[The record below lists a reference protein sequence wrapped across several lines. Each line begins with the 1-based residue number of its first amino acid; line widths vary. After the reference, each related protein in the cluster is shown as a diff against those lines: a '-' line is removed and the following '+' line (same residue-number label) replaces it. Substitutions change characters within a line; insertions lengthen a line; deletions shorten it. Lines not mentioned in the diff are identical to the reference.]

1 MSSSSPSSSSHPP
14 APPAQDGLQPVS
26 VSDRPQEPLVEE
38 AAGAVD
44 AQQSPKQAG
53 ASVETAALG
62 AALMAGG
69 TGAVGVGGVESRDA
83 VGAASAPQPHATASN
98 GSAAGVTA
106 TTSSSAAS
114 SSDASHPQKTS
125 NDPASSDSKHD
136 SSEGSSDED
145 SEESDSEKVYRA
157 TLYDLFFRFATPFDL
172 AFNAVGIVTAI
183 AAGAA
188 QPLMT
193 IVFGNLTSSFLQYS
207 YSLNQPPAVQE
218 AARQTLKDAVAKDA
232 LLLLYIGIA
241 TFGATYIYSAA
252 FVYTGEEVTRR
263 FRETFL
269 ASTLRQDIAYFDKE
283 GAGSITTRLQSDTHL
298 IQEGISDKIPMSVM
312 FIATFCTGFIVA
324 YIKSWKLALAMTS
337 IVPCIIVAGAVMNV
351 FVTRFHQLELEYV
364 AHGGSLAEEALS
376 TVRTAK
382 AFGAES
388 RLVDLYDE
396 SNRLT
401 TRQGVKKALM
411 QGIGLGVFFFIIYS
425 GYALAF
431 YFGSKLIASGE
442 IAPGVVIN
450 VIFSILI
457 GAFSMAMLAP
467 NLQAL
472 SFAFASAGK
481 IIATIDRVPS
491 IDSASPDGLKPD
503 TCEGNIELRN
513 VDFRYPAR
521 KNIQILFNFCL
532 SVPKGKT
539 TALVGASGS
548 GKSTI
553 VSLVERF
560 YDPEA
565 GQVFLDGHDLR
576 DLNVTWLR
584 SQISLVSQEPTL
596 FACSIRDNILH
607 GLINRG
613 HATGLDDEK
622 RQELVVEAAKVA
634 NAHGFIQQLPKGY
647 DTLVGER
654 GFLLSGGQKQR
665 IAIAR
670 AIIGN
675 PKILLLDEATS
686 ALDTQS
692 EAIVQDAL
700 NNAAQGRTTI
710 TIAHRLST
718 IRDAD
723 NIVVMGKGEILE
735 QGSHSEL
742 LAANGAYAGLVD
754 AQKISANE
762 EASNLYNDDGQIDE
776 QEVAKEAKAEM
787 PAGLDRTF
795 SKKSIASVVLGRK
808 ADEEAGR
815 KEHKMG
821 TLYCLY
827 RLLLINR
834 RYALTLYL
842 PAVLCSVASGA
853 VYPAFAILMGT
864 ALQDYSV
871 CASPDKMECPQPQRG
886 EMRHNSDRNALFM
899 FIIAI
904 LASMAIVFQTGS
916 LMLAASILM
925 EKLRKMTLRAYLRA
939 DCAFFDQDGVSS
951 GTLTNALAD
960 NAQKINGLVGVT
972 LGTVLQ
978 SISTLIVGFIIA
990 LAYGWKLALVCIA
1003 CTPLTLSAGFVRLK
1017 LVVLKDA
1024 KIKKAHEGSAQR
1036 ACEAAAAIRTVQ
1048 SLTREVDCLDIYK
1061 RELVE
1066 PGKVTH
1072 RAAFLSN
1079 ILFALSQAFSFGV
1092 IALGFWYGSTLLL
1105 NNEYDS
1111 GQFFTI
1117 LTAVVFGSI
1126 QAGNVFNFVP
1136 DVSNFQNAANDTLK
1150 MLDSQPEIDT
1160 ESDEGLKLQEM
1171 EGNIRFEGV
1180 HFRYPTRRSVRVLQG
1195 LSLDIKAGTYVALVG
1210 PSGCGKSTTIQLI
1223 ERFYDVQ
1230 GGSIKIDGHDVRDLH
1245 LKTLRKHVALVSQ
1258 EPTLYD
1264 GTIAW
1269 NLSLGAFEDANKVT
1283 LEDMRRACR
1292 QANIL
1297 QFVESLPDEF
1307 ETNVGGKG
1315 TQLSGGQK
1323 QRLAIARAL
1332 IRDPKILLLDEA
1344 TSALDSTSEKV
1355 VQQALDSAA
1364 RGRTT
1369 IAIAHRLSTISKAD
1383 KIFCFKDGQ
1392 VGEMGTHAALMAMN
1406 GLYADLVRMQD
1417 LQAH

>member
-1 MSSSSPSSSSHPP
+1 MSAQATESALHPISSPN
-14 APPAQDGLQPVS
+14 D
-26 VSDRPQEPLVEE
+26 PQV
-38 AAGAVD
+38 AAVD
-44 AQQSPKQAG
+44 G
-53 ASVETAALG
+53 ASQGPSAPVASAANTAAVVG
-62 AALMAGG
+62 SAMAGG
-69 TGAVGVGGVESRDA
+69 GTGTVSAGGVLNSDA
-83 VGAASAPQPHATASN
+83 IAQSEQGKGDGPAP
-98 GSAAGVTA
+98 
-106 TTSSSAAS
+106 AS
-114 SSDASHPQKTS
+114 SSDESSKANATSRSASPPGKG
-125 NDPASSDSKHD
+125 DGSSAKESDEESE
-136 SSEGSSDED
+136 SEGEP
-145 SEESDSEKVYRA
+145 VYRA
-157 TLYDLFFRFATPFDL
+157 TAYDLFIRYASKWDL
-172 AFNAVGIVTAI
+172 IFNFIGLIAAA

-207 YSLNQPPAVQE
+207 YSLTQSPEVRA
-218 AARQTLKDAVAKDA
+218 AARVTLNDAVAKDA
-232 LLLLYIGIA
+232 LLLVYIMIA
-241 TFGATYIYSAA
+241 MFASTYIYSAA
-252 FVYTGEEVTRR
+252 WVYTGEEVTRR
-263 FRETFL
+263 IREAFL
-269 ASTLRQDIAYFDKE
+269 GATLRQEIAYFDTE

-298 IQEGISDKIPMSVM
+298 IQEGISDKVPMSVM
-312 FIATFCTGFIVA
+312 FIATFITGFVVA
-324 YIKSWKLALAMTS
+324 YVKSWKLALAMSS
-337 IVPCIIVAGAVMNV
+337 IIPCIILAGAAMNV

-382 AFGAES
+382 AFGAEH

-396 SNRLT
+396 SNKLT
-401 TRQGVKKALM
+401 TKQGNRKAFT
-411 QGIGLGVFFFIIYS
+411 QGIGLGIFFFVIYS

-481 IIATIDRVPS
+481 IMSTIDRSPS
-491 IDSASPDGLKPD
+491 IDSCSPEGQRPD
-503 TCEGNIELRN
+503 ACEGTIELQN

-521 KNIQILFNFCL
+521 KNIQVLFNFNL
-532 SVPKGKT
+532 VIPPGKT

-553 VSLVERF
+553 VGLIERF
-560 YDPEA
+560 YDPEI
-565 GQVFLDGHDLR
+565 GQVLLDGRDIK

-584 SQISLVSQEPTL
+584 SNISLVSQEPTL
-596 FACSIRDNILH
+596 FACSIRENILH
-607 GLINRG
+607 GLINR
-613 HATGLDDEK
+613 ASPDLSEEK
-622 RQELVVEAAKVA
+622 KEEMVIEAAKTA
-634 NAHGFIQQLPKGY
+634 NAHSFITQLPNGY

-654 GFLLSGGQKQR
+654 GFLMSGGQKQR

-670 AIIGN
+670 AVIGN
-675 PKILLLDEATS
+675 PRILLLDEATS

-700 NNAAQGRTTI
+700 NNAAQGRTTV

-735 QGSHSEL
+735 QGTHNEL
-742 LAANGAYAGLVD
+742 LAQGGAYASLVD
-754 AQKISANE
+754 SQRIQAAE
-762 EASNLYNDDGQIDE
+762 EASDLYKRDGDIDE
-776 QEVAKEAKAEM
+776 QQVKQQVKAEM
-787 PAGLDRTF
+787 PAGLEHTQSR
-795 SKKSIASVVLGRK
+795 KSIASLVLGRK
-808 ADEEAGR
+808 ADEEAQNKNR
-815 KEHKMG
+815 QMS
-821 TLYCLY
+821 TLMCLW
-827 RLLLINR
+827 RLMLINKE
-834 RYALTLYL
+834 YIMSLYL
-842 PAVLCSVASGA
+842 PAIICSIASGA
-853 VYPAFAILMGT
+853 VYPAFAILMGK

-871 CASPDKMECPQPQRG
+871 CASPTLQECVQPQRS
-886 EMRHNSDRNALFM
+886 EMRHNSDINSLYMFVIAL
-899 FIIAI
+899 
-904 LASMAIVFQTGS
+904 LASAAIMVQTGF
-916 LMLAASILM
+916 LMYAASILM
-925 EKLRKMTLRAYLRA
+925 EKLRSMVLRAYLRA
-939 DCAFFDQDGVSS
+939 DCAFFDQDTVSS
-951 GTLTNALAD
+951 GSLTNSLAD

-972 LGTVLQ
+972 LGTILQ
-978 SISTLIVGFIIA
+978 SIATLVVGFIIA
-990 LAYGWKLALVCIA
+990 LIYGWKLALVCIA

-1024 KIKKAHEGSAQR
+1024 KIKAAHEGSAHR

-1048 SLTREVDCLDIYK
+1048 SLTREVDCLEIYK

-1066 PGKVTH
+1066 PGKIAKK
-1072 RAAFLSN
+1072 AAFLSN
-1079 ILFALSQAFSFGV
+1079 ILYALSQALSFGV
-1092 IALGFWYGSTLLL
+1092 IALGFWYGSKLLIDG
-1105 NNEYDS
+1105 EYDS
-1111 GQFFTI
+1111 RRFFTI

-1136 DVSNFQNAANDTLK
+1136 DISNFQNAANDMLK
-1150 MLDSQPEIDT
+1150 VLDNQPEIDSEST
-1160 ESDEGLKLQEM
+1160 EGQKIRELT
-1171 EGNIRFEGV
+1171 GNIRFEGV
-1180 HFRYPTRRSVRVLQG
+1180 HFRYPTRPTVRVLRG
-1195 LSLDIKAGTYVALVG
+1195 LDLDIKAGSYVALVG
-1210 PSGCGKSTTIQLI
+1210 ASGCGKSTTIQLL

-1230 GGSIKIDGHDVRDLH
+1230 GGSIKVDGRDIRDLN
-1245 LKTLRKHVALVSQ
+1245 LKSFRKHVALVSQ

-1269 NLSLGAFEDANKVT
+1269 NLALGAYEDANKVT
-1283 LEDMRRACR
+1283 LNDMRRACS

-1297 QFVESLPDEF
+1297 SFVESLPDEF

-1332 IRDPKILLLDEA
+1332 IRDPTILLLDEA

-1364 RGRTT
+1364 KGRTT

-1383 KIFCFKDGQ
+1383 QIFCLKDG
-1392 VGEMGTHAALMAMN
+1392 VVSESGTHSSLLALN
-1406 GLYADLVRMQD
+1406 GLYAELVRMQD